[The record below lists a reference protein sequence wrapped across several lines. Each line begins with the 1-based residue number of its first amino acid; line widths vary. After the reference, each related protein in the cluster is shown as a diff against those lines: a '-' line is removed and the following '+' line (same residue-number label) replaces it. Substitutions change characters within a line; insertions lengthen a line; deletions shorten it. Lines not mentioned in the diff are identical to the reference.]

1 MGDFDCLLIG
11 KELINKIR
19 ASTIDWG
26 YINGFTHDD
35 VFCAFS
41 ADIGEK
47 NSAVCQASLLI
58 SQHRFFDNNYK
69 ISVRWVF
76 CRGYYLP
83 CLDILYQQDS
93 FFLSHIHMPHPVCQ
107 FPSGIYAVL
116 NSQIQEKVFFLNS
129 SKV

>member
-35 VFCAFS
+35 VLGAFS

-47 NSAVCQASLLI
+47 NSAVSQASLLI
-58 SQHRFFDNNYK
+58 SQHRFF
-69 ISVRWVF
+69 
-76 CRGYYLP
+76 
-83 CLDILYQQDS
+83 
-93 FFLSHIHMPHPVCQ
+93 
-107 FPSGIYAVL
+107 
-116 NSQIQEKVFFLNS
+116 NS
-129 SKV
+129 SNYRYIIVG